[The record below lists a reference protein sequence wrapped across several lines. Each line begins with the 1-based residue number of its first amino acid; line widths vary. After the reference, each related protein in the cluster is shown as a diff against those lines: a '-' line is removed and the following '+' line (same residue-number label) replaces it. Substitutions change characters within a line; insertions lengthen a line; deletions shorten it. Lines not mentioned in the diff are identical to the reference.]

1 MEQTTPAR
9 RAYPSDL
16 RDGEWAILEPLVPAV
31 KPGGRPARW
40 SRREIVNGI
49 LYVVRGG
56 NQWRAMPH
64 DLPPWQTVYY
74 YFRIWR
80 NDGTWE
86 AVHTALRERARQQ
99 IGREPTPSA
108 AILDSQS
115 VKTTQRGAAWLRQAQ
130 GHEGAQTPPARRQ
143 PGLPAQG
150 RRLGRRCAGPGWRA
164 PGGPG
169 AAPLRPGP
177 ASPLARLG
185 RRRLRRR
192 VRAGTARAVRLDHR
206 DRQ

>member
-1 MEQTTPAR
+1 METQSTRKP
-9 RAYPSDL
+9 YPSDL

-31 KPGGRPARW
+31 KPGGRPARH

-64 DLPPWQTVYY
+64 DLPPWQTVYF

-86 AVHTALRERARQQ
+86 VIHTALRERARRQM
-99 IGREPTPSA
+99 GREPTPSA

-115 VKTTQRGAAWLRQAQ
+115 VKTTQRGGRAAT
-130 GHEGAQTPPARRQ
+130 TPTSR
-143 PGLPAQG
+143 
-150 RRLGRRCAGPGWRA
+150 
-164 PGGPG
+164 
-169 AAPLRPGP
+169 
-177 ASPLARLG
+177 
-185 RRRLRRR
+185 
-192 VRAGTARAVRLDHR
+192 
-206 DRQ
+206 